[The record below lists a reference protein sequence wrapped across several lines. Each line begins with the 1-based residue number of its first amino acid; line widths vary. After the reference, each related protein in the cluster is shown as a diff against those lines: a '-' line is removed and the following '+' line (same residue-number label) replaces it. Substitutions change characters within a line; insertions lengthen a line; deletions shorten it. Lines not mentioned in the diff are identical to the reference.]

1 MDVDAF
7 IAVHRSDWQRLDD
20 LVRRRRLDGAES
32 DELLVLYQRVSTH
45 LSIIRSVDPESALS
59 GSLSTRLSRA
69 RTRFTGARS
78 NVMEDVAS
86 FFVFSLP
93 AAFYR
98 IRWLTVVVGVI
109 FLAVTWLYAQWV
121 VGTPGVIQ
129 ALGTEEDLRRYVEED
144 FIDYYSENP
153 AASFAGLV
161 WTNNAWIALQAV
173 AFGVTGIW
181 PAFILYQNA
190 QGLGMAAGMMAS
202 YDRLDVFFLYILPH
216 GLMELTAIFIA
227 TAAGLR
233 IFWAWIAPGR
243 RLRSV
248 ALAEEG
254 RALITVAIGL
264 VLVLLVSG
272 LVEGFVT
279 PSALPPWLRL
289 TIGVLVVAAY
299 WIYTLVLG
307 RRAVAA
313 GYRGDLGAVDRGG
326 SVLTA

>member
-7 IAVHRSDWQRLDD
+7 IAVHRGDWQRLDE
-20 LVRRRRLDGAES
+20 LVGRRRLDGAES

-78 NVMEDVAS
+78 NTLEDIAT
-86 FFVFSLP
+86 FFVFALP

-98 IRWLTVVVGVI
+98 IRWLTVAVGVL
-109 FLAVTWLYAQWV
+109 FLAVTSLYALW

-129 ALGTEEDLRRYVEED
+129 ALGPEEDLRRYVEED
-144 FIDYYSENP
+144 FVDYYSENP

-190 QGLGMAAGMMAS
+190 QGLGIAAGTMAS
-202 YDRLDVFFLYILPH
+202 YDKFDVFLLYILPH
-216 GLMELTAIFIA
+216 GFMELTAIFIA
-227 TAAGLR
+227 AAAGLR
-233 IFWAWIAPGR
+233 IFWSWVAPGR
-243 RLRSV
+243 RSRSV
-248 ALAEEG
+248 ALAQEG
-254 RALITVAIGL
+254 RALITVALGL

-272 LVEGFVT
+272 VVEGFVT
-279 PSALPPWLRL
+279 PSGLPPWLRL
-289 TIGVLVVAAY
+289 TIGFLVLAAY
-299 WIYTLVLG
+299 WAYTLILG

-313 GYRGDLGAVDRGG
+313 GHRGDLGAVDRGDA
-326 SVLTA
+326 VITA

>member
-20 LVRRRRLDGAES
+20 LVGRRRLDGAES

-78 NVMEDVAS
+78 NTMEDIAQ

-98 IRWLTVVVGVI
+98 VRWLTAVVGVL
-109 FLAVTWLYAQWV
+109 FVAVAWLYASW

-129 ALGTEEDLRRYVEED
+129 ALGPDEELRRYVEED
-144 FIDYYSENP
+144 FVDYYSENP

-181 PAFILYQNA
+181 PVFILYQNA
-190 QGLGMAAGMMAS
+190 QGVGMAAGMMAS
-202 YDRLDVFFLYILPH
+202 YDRLDTFFIYILPH
-216 GLMELTAIFIA
+216 GFMELTAIFIA

-233 IFWAWIAPGR
+233 IFWAWVAPGR
-243 RLRSV
+243 RPRAA

-254 RALITVAIGL
+254 RALITVALGL

-279 PSALPPWLRL
+279 PSGLPPWLR
-289 TIGVLVVAAY
+289 IGIGFLVFAAY
-299 WIYTLVLG
+299 WAYTLILG

-313 GYRGDLGAVDRGG
+313 GHRGDLGAVDRGDA
-326 SVLTA
+326 VVTA

>member
-7 IAVHRSDWQRLDD
+7 IAVHRSDWQRLDE

-59 GSLSTRLSRA
+59 GALSTRLSRA

-78 NVMEDVAS
+78 NTMEDVAQ

-98 IRWLTVVVGVI
+98 IRWLTVAVGVVFI
-109 FLAVTWLYAQWV
+109 AVTWLYAAWV
-121 VGTPGVIQ
+121 TGTPGVIP
-129 ALGTEEDLRRYVEED
+129 ALGTDEELRAYVEED
-144 FIDYYSENP
+144 FVNYYSENP

-181 PAFILYQNA
+181 PAYILYQNA
-190 QGLGMAAGMMAS
+190 QGIGLVAGMMAS

-216 GLMELTAIFIA
+216 GFMELTAIFIA

-233 IFWAWIAPGR
+233 IFWAWVAPGR
-243 RLRSV
+243 RPRSV
-248 ALAEEG
+248 ALAQEG
-254 RALITVAIGL
+254 RALITVALGL

-279 PSALPPWLRL
+279 PSGLPPWLRL
-289 TIGVLVVAAY
+289 TIGFLVFAAY
-299 WIYTLVLG
+299 WVYTLVLG

-313 GYRGDLGAVDRGG
+313 GHRGDLHVVDRGDA
-326 SVLTA
+326 VITA

>member
-20 LVRRRRLDGAES
+20 LVRRRKLDGAES
-32 DELLVLYQRVSTH
+32 DELLGLYQRVSTH

-78 NVMEDVAS
+78 NALEDVAS

-98 IRWLTVVVGVI
+98 IRWLTIVVGVLFI
-109 FLAVTWLYAQWV
+109 AVTWLYAQWV

-129 ALGTEEDLRRYVEED
+129 ALGTDEDLRRYVEED
-144 FIDYYSENP
+144 FINYYSENP
-153 AASFAGLV
+153 AASFSGMV

-181 PAFILYQNA
+181 PAFMLYQNA
-190 QGLGMAAGMMAS
+190 QGLGVAAGMMAAH
-202 YDRLDVFFLYILPH
+202 DRLDVFFFYILPH
-216 GLMELTAIFIA
+216 GFMELTAIFIA

-233 IFWAWIAPGR
+233 IFWAWVAPGR
-243 RLRSV
+243 RLRSA

-254 RALITVAIGL
+254 RALITVALGL

-279 PSALPPWLRL
+279 PSGLPHWLRL
-289 TIGVLVVAAY
+289 TIGLLVLAAY
-299 WIYTLVLG
+299 WAYTLVLG

-313 GYRGDLGAVDRGG
+313 GYRGDLGTVDRGDA
-326 SVLTA
+326 VITA

>member
-7 IAVHRSDWQRLDD
+7 IAVHRSDWQRLDE
-20 LVRRRRLDGAES
+20 LVGRRRLDGAEA

-45 LSIIRSVDPESALS
+45 LSIIRSVDPESTLS
-59 GSLSTRLSRA
+59 GALSTRLSRA

-78 NVMEDVAS
+78 NTMEDIAQ
-86 FFVFSLP
+86 FFVLSLP

-98 IRWLTVVVGVI
+98 IRWLTAVVGVL
-109 FLAVTWLYAQWV
+109 FVAVAWLYASW

-129 ALGTEEDLRRYVEED
+129 ALGPDEELRRYVEED
-144 FIDYYSENP
+144 FVDYYSENP

-181 PAFILYQNA
+181 PVVILYQNA
-190 QGLGMAAGMMAS
+190 QGVGMAAGMMAS
-202 YDRLDVFFLYILPH
+202 YDRLDTFFVYILPH
-216 GLMELTAIFIA
+216 GFMELTAIFVA

-233 IFWAWIAPGR
+233 IFWAWVAPGR
-243 RLRSV
+243 RPRAL

-254 RALITVAIGL
+254 RALITVALGL

-279 PSALPPWLRL
+279 PSGLPPWLRL
-289 TIGVLVVAAY
+289 TIGFLVFAAY
-299 WIYTLVLG
+299 WAYTLILG
-307 RRAVAA
+307 RRAVEA
-313 GYRGDLGAVDRGG
+313 GHRGDLGVVDRGDA
-326 SVLTA
+326 VLTA

>member
-59 GSLSTRLSRA
+59 GALSTRLSRA

-78 NVMEDVAS
+78 NVAEDVAQ
-86 FFVFSLP
+86 FFVLSLP

-98 IRWLTVVVGVI
+98 IRRLTAVVGVLFI
-109 FLAVTWLYAQWV
+109 GVVWLYAAWV
-121 VGTPGVIQ
+121 VNTPGVIP
-129 ALGTEEDLRRYVEED
+129 ALGTDEELRRFVDDD
-144 FIDYYSENP
+144 FVDYYSENP

-190 QGLGMAAGMMAS
+190 QGIGMAAGMMAS
-202 YDRLDVFFLYILPH
+202 FDRLDVFFVYILPH
-216 GLMELTAIFIA
+216 GFMELTAIFIA

-233 IFWAWIAPGR
+233 IFWAWVAPGR
-243 RLRSV
+243 RPRSV

-254 RALITVAIGL
+254 RALITVALGL

-279 PSALPPWLRL
+279 PSGLPAWLRL
-289 TIGVLVVAAY
+289 AIGFLVFAAY
-299 WIYTLVLG
+299 WAYTLILG
-307 RRAVAA
+307 RRAVEA
-313 GYRGDLGAVDRGG
+313 GHRGDLGVVDRGDAII
-326 SVLTA
+326 TA

>member
-7 IAVHRSDWQRLDD
+7 IAVHRSDWQRLDE
-20 LVRRRRLDGAES
+20 LVGRRRLDGAEA

-45 LSIIRSVDPESALS
+45 LSIIRSVDPESTLS
-59 GSLSTRLSRA
+59 GALSTRLSRA
-69 RTRFTGARS
+69 RTRFTGAKS
-78 NVMEDVAS
+78 NTMEDIAQ
-86 FFVFSLP
+86 FFVLSLP

-98 IRWLTVVVGVI
+98 IRWLTAVVGVL
-109 FLAVTWLYAQWV
+109 FVAVAWLYASW

-129 ALGTEEDLRRYVEED
+129 ALGPDEELRRYVEED
-144 FIDYYSENP
+144 FVDYYSENP

-181 PAFILYQNA
+181 PVVILYQNA
-190 QGLGMAAGMMAS
+190 QGVGMAAGMMAS
-202 YDRLDVFFLYILPH
+202 YDRLDTFFVYILPH
-216 GLMELTAIFIA
+216 GFMELTAIFIA

-233 IFWAWIAPGR
+233 IFWAWVAPGR
-243 RLRSV
+243 RPRAL

-254 RALITVAIGL
+254 RALITVALGL

-279 PSALPPWLRL
+279 PSGLPPWLRL
-289 TIGVLVVAAY
+289 TIGFLVFAAY
-299 WIYTLVLG
+299 WAYTLVLG
-307 RRAVAA
+307 RRAVEA
-313 GYRGDLGAVDRGG
+313 GHRGDLGVVDRGDA
-326 SVLTA
+326 VLTA

>member
-7 IAVHRSDWQRLDD
+7 IAVHRSDWQRLDE
-20 LVRRRRLDGAES
+20 LVGRRRLDGAGS

-59 GSLSTRLSRA
+59 GALSTRLSRA

-78 NVMEDVAS
+78 NTVEDVAQ
-86 FFVFSLP
+86 FFVISLP

-98 IRWLTVVVGVI
+98 IRWLTAAVGALFI
-109 FLAVTWLYAQWV
+109 AVAWLYALWV

-129 ALGTEEDLRRYVEED
+129 ALGTDEELRRYVEQD
-144 FIDYYSENP
+144 FVGYYSENP

-181 PAFILYQNA
+181 PAFVLYQNA
-190 QGLGMAAGMMAS
+190 QGVGMAAGMMAS
-202 YDRLDVFFLYILPH
+202 YDRLDVFFVYILPH
-216 GLMELTAIFIA
+216 GFMELTAIFVA

-233 IFWAWIAPGR
+233 IFWAWVAPGR
-243 RLRSV
+243 RSRAA

-254 RALITVAIGL
+254 RALITVALGL

-279 PSALPPWLRL
+279 PSGLPPWLRL
-289 TIGVLVVAAY
+289 TLGFLVFAAY
-299 WIYTLVLG
+299 WAYTLILG

-313 GYRGDLGAVDRGG
+313 GHRGDLEAVDRGDA
-326 SVLTA
+326 VATA

>member
-59 GSLSTRLSRA
+59 GALSTRLSRA

-78 NVMEDVAS
+78 NTMEDIAQ
-86 FFVFSLP
+86 FFVLSLP

-98 IRWLTVVVGVI
+98 VRWLTAVVGVLFI
-109 FLAVTWLYAQWV
+109 AVAWLYAYW

-129 ALGTEEDLRRYVEED
+129 ALGPDEELRRYVEED
-144 FIDYYSENP
+144 FVDYYSENP

-181 PAFILYQNA
+181 PVFILYQNA
-190 QGLGMAAGMMAS
+190 QGVGMAAGMMAS
-202 YDRLDVFFLYILPH
+202 YDRLDTFFIYILPH
-216 GLMELTAIFIA
+216 GFMELTAIFIA

-233 IFWAWIAPGR
+233 IFWAWVAPGR
-243 RLRSV
+243 RPRAA

-254 RALITVAIGL
+254 RALITVALGL

-279 PSALPPWLRL
+279 PSGLPPWLRL
-289 TIGVLVVAAY
+289 GIGFLVFAAY
-299 WIYTLVLG
+299 WAYTLILG

-313 GYRGDLGAVDRGG
+313 GHRGDLGAVDRGDA
-326 SVLTA
+326 VVTA

>member
-20 LVRRRRLDGAES
+20 LVRRRRLNGAEA

-59 GSLSTRLSRA
+59 GALSTRLSRA

-78 NVMEDVAS
+78 NVTEDIAQ
-86 FFVFSLP
+86 FFVNSLP

-98 IRWLTVVVGVI
+98 VRWLTVSVGVL
-109 FLAVTWLYAQWV
+109 FLAVTALYALWV
-121 VGTPGVIQ
+121 AGTPGVIQ
-129 ALGTEEDLRRYVEED
+129 ALGTDEDLRRYVEED
-144 FIDYYSENP
+144 FTNYYSENP

-173 AFGVTGIW
+173 AFGVSGIW

-190 QGLGMAAGMMAS
+190 QGIGITAGMMAS

-216 GLMELTAIFIA
+216 GFMELTAIFIA

-233 IFWAWIAPGR
+233 IFWAWAAPGR
-243 RLRSV
+243 RLRAV

-254 RALITVAIGL
+254 RALITVALGL

-289 TIGVLVVAAY
+289 SIGFLVFAAY
-299 WIYTLVLG
+299 WAYTLILG
-307 RRAVAA
+307 RRAFAT
-313 GYRGDLGAVDRGG
+313 GHSGDLGIVDRGDTVIT
-326 SVLTA
+326 S

>member
-59 GSLSTRLSRA
+59 GALSTRLSRA

-78 NVMEDVAS
+78 NVMEDVAQ
-86 FFVFSLP
+86 FFVISLP

-98 IRWLTVVVGVI
+98 IRWLTAAVGVVFI
-109 FLAVTWLYAQWV
+109 AVTWLYAAWV
-121 VGTPGVIQ
+121 LNTPGVIP
-129 ALGTEEDLRRYVEED
+129 ALGTDEDLRQFVEED
-144 FIDYYSENP
+144 FVNYYSENP

-190 QGLGMAAGMMAS
+190 QGIGLAAGMMAS
-202 YDRLDVFFLYILPH
+202 YDRLDVFFVYILPH
-216 GLMELTAIFIA
+216 GFMELTAIFIA

-233 IFWAWIAPGR
+233 IFWAWVAPGR
-243 RLRSV
+243 RPRSA

-254 RALITVAIGL
+254 RSLITVALGL

-279 PSALPPWLRL
+279 PSPLPAWLRL
-289 TIGVLVVAAY
+289 GIGFLVFAAY
-299 WIYTLVLG
+299 WAYTLILG

-313 GYRGDLGAVDRGG
+313 GHRGDLGVVDRGDA
-326 SVLTA
+326 VITA

>member
-1 MDVDAF
+1 MDVDAL
-7 IAVHRSDWQRLDD
+7 IAVHRGDWQRLDE
-20 LVRRRRLDGAES
+20 LVGRRRLDGAEA

-45 LSIIRSVDPESALS
+45 LSVLRSVDPESAVS

-78 NVMEDVAS
+78 NAMEDLAG
-86 FFVFSLP
+86 FFVHSLP

-98 IRWLTVVVGVI
+98 IRWLTVVVGLV
-109 FLAVTWLYAQWV
+109 FLLVTWLYGMWV
-121 VGTPGVIQ
+121 VQTPGVIQ
-129 ALGTEEDLRRYVEED
+129 AIGPDEDLRRYVEED
-144 FIDYYSENP
+144 FVDYYSENP

-190 QGLGMAAGMMAS
+190 QGIGMAAGMMAS
-202 YDRLDVFFLYILPH
+202 YDRLDVFFAYILPH
-216 GLMELTAIFIA
+216 GFMELTAIFIA

-233 IFWAWIAPGR
+233 IFWAWVAPGR
-243 RLRSV
+243 RPRSA

-254 RALITVAIGL
+254 RALITVALGL

-279 PSALPPWLRL
+279 PSPLPTWARI
-289 TIGVLVVAAY
+289 TIGLLVFAAY
-299 WIYTLVLG
+299 WVYTLVLG

-313 GYRGDLGAVDRGG
+313 GHRGDLGVADRGDA
-326 SVLTA
+326 VVTA

>member
-7 IAVHRSDWQRLDD
+7 IAVHRSDWQRLDE
-20 LVRRRRLDGAES
+20 LVGRRRLDGAES

-59 GSLSTRLSRA
+59 GALSTRLSRA

-78 NVMEDVAS
+78 NTMEDIAQ

-98 IRWLTVVVGVI
+98 VRWLTVVVGLV
-109 FLAVTWLYAQWV
+109 FVAVAWLYAFW

-129 ALGTEEDLRRYVEED
+129 ALGPDEELRRYVEED
-144 FIDYYSENP
+144 FVDYYSENP

-161 WTNNAWIALQAV
+161 WTNNAWIAVQAV

-181 PAFILYQNA
+181 PVFILYQNA
-190 QGLGMAAGMMAS
+190 QGVGMAAGMMAS
-202 YDRLDVFFLYILPH
+202 YDRLDTFFLYILPH
-216 GLMELTAIFIA
+216 GFMELTAIFIA

-233 IFWAWIAPGR
+233 IFWAWVAPGR
-243 RLRSV
+243 RTRAA

-254 RALITVAIGL
+254 RALITVALGL

-279 PSALPPWLRL
+279 PSGLPPWLRL
-289 TIGVLVVAAY
+289 TIGFLVLGAY
-299 WIYTLVLG
+299 WAYTLILG

-313 GYRGDLGAVDRGG
+313 GHRGDLGAVDRGDA
-326 SVLTA
+326 VVTA